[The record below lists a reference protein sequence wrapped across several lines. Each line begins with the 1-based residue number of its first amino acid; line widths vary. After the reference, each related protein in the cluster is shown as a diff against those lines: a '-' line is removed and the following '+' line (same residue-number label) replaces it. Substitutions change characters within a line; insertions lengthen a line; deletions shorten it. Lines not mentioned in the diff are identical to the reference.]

1 MSHIVPEPTTS
12 AHTQNHTDTDS
23 VAPDLALNA
32 MDNAT
37 PPVLQTGEVVPVTY
51 NGTKVGEATV
61 LEDGSVSVHIFQHET
76 FGSFRATSEMT
87 SFSFDTEESSVEEG
101 H

>member
-1 MSHIVPEPTTS
+1 MNHIAPEPTTS
-12 AHTQNHTDTDS
+12 AHTPNHTSTDS

-32 MDNAT
+32 MGNAT
-37 PPVLQTGEVVPVTY
+37 PLALQTGEIVPVTY

-61 LEDGSVSVHIFQHET
+61 LEDGSVSVRIFQHET
-76 FGSFRATSEMT
+76 FGSFRATSEMV